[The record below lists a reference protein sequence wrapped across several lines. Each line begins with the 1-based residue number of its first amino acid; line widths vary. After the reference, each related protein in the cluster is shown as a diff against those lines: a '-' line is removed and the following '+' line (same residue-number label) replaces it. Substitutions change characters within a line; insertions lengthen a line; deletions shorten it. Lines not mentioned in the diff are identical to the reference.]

1 MYGLAKLT
9 AEVYVRG
16 TMDRAVIACNRFGLG
31 AKDKELQLAQPDPVG
46 WLKKQYQS
54 DIIQEFSISQPTA
67 NVIMAKTASYREQTQ
82 QAKKN
87 QTSVEDIQKIRKE
100 GSQFARQTYR
110 DYCGDSLM
118 ASINS
123 SNSAKHRLLEFFSNH
138 FSVSVTN
145 PLMRALA
152 PTLEKEAILP
162 HLDGT
167 FEQMLLA
174 VEQHPA
180 MLIYLNN
187 ERSFGP
193 NSRIGLKRKKGLN
206 ENLAREILELH
217 TLGVDGGYSQ
227 SDVTELA
234 KGISGWSVSAKSR
247 SGFLFR
253 KYGHEPGKRQLL
265 GRSYSQQG
273 EAQGTLM
280 LRDLARHPNTAK
292 HLSYKL
298 ARHYIKDTPP
308 PELVKS
314 LSESWLAS
322 DGDIHKVM
330 LTLISHPE
338 AWQSASKFKTP
349 REYVVSTA
357 RAVPN
362 SKLTERR
369 ALTSLNQLGQMP
381 FTSGSPQG
389 FSDLEMSWM
398 GGSSLLTRAD
408 WANTYAKQSKADVNQ
423 VMKVAFNQQLTP
435 DNKQRILRAES
446 RPQALTLLLMS
457 PEFQRR

>member
-1 MYGLAKLT
+1 
-9 AEVYVRG
+9 
-16 TMDRAVIACNRFGLG
+16 MDRAVIACNRFGLG
-31 AKDKELQLAQPDPVG
+31 AKEKELELAQADPIR
-46 WLKKQYQS
+46 WLKSQYQA
-54 DIIQEFSISQPTA
+54 DISQEFSIHQPTA
-67 NVIMAKTASYREQTQ
+67 NVIMARTASYREQTQ

-87 QTSVEDIQKIRKE
+87 QAAAEELQKIKKE
-100 GSQFARQTYR
+100 GAQFARQTYR
-110 DYCGDSLM
+110 DYSGDSLM
-118 ASINS
+118 TSINT

-152 PTLEKEAILP
+152 PTLEREAILP
-162 HLDGT
+162 HLDGS

-174 VEQHPA
+174 VEQHPG

-193 NSRIGLKRKKGLN
+193 NSRIGLRRKKGIN

-227 SDVTELA
+227 TDVTELA
-234 KGISGWSVSAKSR
+234 KGISGWSVSAKSDN
-247 SGFLFR
+247 GFLFR

-265 GRSYSQQG
+265 GRAYSQQG
-273 EAQGTLM
+273 EEQGKQM
-280 LRDLARHPNTAK
+280 LRDLARHPNTAR

-298 ARHYIKDTPP
+298 ARHYINDTPS

-314 LSESWLAS
+314 LSEAWLAS
-322 DGDIHKVM
+322 NGDIHKVM
-330 LTLISHPE
+330 QALVSHPE

-349 REYVVSTA
+349 REYIVSTA

-369 ALTSLNQLGQMP
+369 ALASLSQFGQMP
-381 FTSGSPQG
+381 YTSGSPKG
-389 FSDLEMSWM
+389 FSDLEMNWM

-408 WANTYAKQSKADVNQ
+408 WANTYAKESKADVNQ
-423 VMKVAFNQQLTP
+423 VMSVAFNQQLSP
-435 DNKQRILRAES
+435 DNKQRIVRAES
-446 RPQALTLLLMS
+446 RQQALTLLLMS

>member
-1 MYGLAKLT
+1 
-9 AEVYVRG
+9 
-16 TMDRAVIACNRFGLG
+16 MDRAIVACNRFGLG
-31 AKDKELQLAQPDPVG
+31 AKKGELELAQVDPVR
-46 WLKKQYQS
+46 WLKRQYQA
-54 DIIQEFSISQPTA
+54 DISQDFSIRQPTA
-67 NVIMAKTASYREQTQ
+67 TIIMTKTASYREQTQ
-82 QAKKN
+82 KAKKT
-87 QTSVEDIQKIRKE
+87 QASAEDLQKIKKE

-118 ASINS
+118 ASINT

-152 PTLEKEAILP
+152 PTLEREAILP
-162 HLDGT
+162 HLDGS

-187 ERSFGP
+187 ERSFGA
-193 NSRIGLKRKKGLN
+193 NSRIGLRRKKGLN

-227 SDVTELA
+227 TDVTELA
-234 KGISGWSVSAKSR
+234 KGISGWSVSAKSDN
-247 SGFLFR
+247 GFLFR
-253 KYGHEPGKRQLL
+253 QYGHEPGKRQLL
-265 GRSYSQQG
+265 GKTYSQQG
-273 EAQGTLM
+273 EEQGRQM
-280 LRDLARHPNTAK
+280 LRYLAHHPNTAR

-298 ARHYIKDTPP
+298 ARHYIKDTPS

-314 LSESWLAS
+314 LSEAWLTS

-330 LTLISHPE
+330 LTLVSHPE

-349 REYVVSTA
+349 REYIVSTA
-357 RAVPN
+357 RAIPN
-362 SKLTERR
+362 SKLNERR
-369 ALTSLNQLGQMP
+369 ALVSLSQFGQMP
-381 FTSGSPQG
+381 FTSGSPKG
-389 FSDLEMSWM
+389 FSDLEMNWM

-408 WANTYAKQSKADVNQ
+408 WANTYAKQSKADVDQ
-423 VMKVAFNQQLTP
+423 VMVVALNQQLTP

-446 RPQALTLLLMS
+446 RQQALTLLLMS